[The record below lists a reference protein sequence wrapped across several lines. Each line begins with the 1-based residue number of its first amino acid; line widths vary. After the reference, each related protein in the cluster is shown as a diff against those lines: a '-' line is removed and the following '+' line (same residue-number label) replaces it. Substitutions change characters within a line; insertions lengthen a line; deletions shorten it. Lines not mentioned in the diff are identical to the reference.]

1 MLRVG
6 LTGPAGSGKSTVA
19 RLFAAHGWPVID
31 ADRVAHELY
40 VPGSAII
47 RELARAFGSEVV
59 APDGTVD
66 RGALGRQVFQR
77 SDARE
82 MLNRIVHPPLLDAL
96 KKRLLELENTGSRI
110 AVLEAALLLQWDTEG
125 LVDVVVGVWATRDL
139 RLKRLV
145 GSGLTRDAAA
155 LRADVQVSEE
165 KLRDRADTLIE
176 NNGSTSELERAVR
189 RVIDDLER
197 RATSD

>member
-19 RLFAAHGWPVID
+19 RLFAAQGWPVID

-47 RELARAFGSEVV
+47 RELARAFGGEVV

-82 MLNRIVHPPLLDAL
+82 MLNRIVHPPLLEAL
-96 KKRLLELENTGSRI
+96 EKRLLELEKTGARI
-110 AVLEAALLLQWDTEG
+110 AVLEAALLLQWDTEE
-125 LVDVVVGVWATRDL
+125 LVDVVVGIWAARDV

-145 GSGLTRDAAA
+145 ASGLTREAAA
-155 LRADVQVSEE
+155 LRADVQVSEDT
-165 KLRDRADTLIE
+165 LRERADTLIE
-176 NNGSTSELERAVR
+176 NNGSTSDLEAEVR
-189 RVIDDLER
+189 RVIADLER
-197 RATSD
+197 HAASR

>member
-19 RLFAAHGWPVID
+19 HLFAVHGWPVID

-40 VPGSAII
+40 VPGSAIV
-47 RELARAFGSEVV
+47 RELVLAFGSDVL

-66 RGALGRQVFQR
+66 RGALGGKVFLR

-82 MLNRIVHPPLLDAL
+82 TINRIVHPPLLDAL
-96 KKRLLELENTGSRI
+96 RTRLSQLETTGVRI
-110 AVLEAALLLQWDTEG
+110 AVLEAALLLQWDTDT
-125 LVDVVVGVWATRDL
+125 LVDVVVGVWATRDV
-139 RLKRLV
+139 RLQRLV
-145 GSGLTRDAAA
+145 ASGLTAETAA
-155 LRADVQVSEE
+155 LRADLQVTDTT
-165 KLRDRADTLIE
+165 LRERADTLIE
-176 NNGSTSELERAVR
+176 NNGSTSELEQAVR

>member
-1 MLRVG
+1 MFRVG

-77 SDARE
+77 SEARE
-82 MLNRIVHPPLLDAL
+82 ALNRIVHPPLLDAL
-96 KKRLLELENTGSRI
+96 RERLLELESTGTRI
-110 AVLEAALLLQWDTEG
+110 AVLEAALLLQWNTEA
-125 LVDVVVGVWATRDL
+125 LVDVVVGIWATRDV

-145 GSGLTRDAAA
+145 ASGLTRDAAA

-165 KLRDRADTLIE
+165 ALRARADTLIE
-176 NNGSTSELERAVR
+176 NDGSTSDLEAEVR
-189 RVIDDLER
+189 RVIADLER
-197 RATSD
+197 RAASR